1 MGKQGD
7 VQFGRY
13 RFGDGSF
20 QYYVSD
26 DGVNECFLG
35 EFNAPSLQSFDV
47 DSYVVRRVALI
58 FNLMSQALKLSN
70 DG

>member
-7 VQFGRY
+7 VRFGQY

-20 QYYVSD
+20 QPYISE
-26 DGVNECFLG
+26 DGVNGCSLG

-47 DSYVVRRVALI
+47 DSHLVHGVALI
-58 FNLMSQALKLSN
+58 FNIKSQALKLSN